1 LTFKTF
7 VFILL
12 AVHRLTFKVFQ
23 LEFVKIQMIKT
34 QKKTYQIALL
44 IALFLFLVGSSSA
57 QSKKADE
64 LNLGQYFGLLTA
76 KHLPI
81 LDKYK
86 NRNSLAKETDYQNSY
101 MLFVH
106 EDWKGWGEMALFEK
120 TGGGH
125 LVVVTQYDCGQK
137 YPSYPYYQ
145 RNRCAGKIQFLE
157 LQGKQLVEVKN
168 VVPDEKSLRLYGFY
182 EKKTKRL
189 ADSDDKLIYELP
201 RERKDIRIRL
211 AGEVV

>member
-1 LTFKTF
+1 M
-7 VFILL
+7 I
-12 AVHRLTFKVFQ
+12 
-23 LEFVKIQMIKT
+23 KIQ
-34 QKKTYQIALL
+34 KKFSQTTFLVG
-44 IALFLFLVGSSSA
+44 LFLFLVGSGSA
-57 QSKKADE
+57 QTNKPDE
-64 LNLGQYFGLLTA
+64 MNLGQYFGLLTA

-86 NRNSLAKETDYQNSY
+86 NRNSLAKETDYPNSY

-125 LVVVTQYDCGQK
+125 LIVVTQHDCQQK
-137 YPSYPYYQ
+137 YPSYPYY
-145 RNRCAGKIQFLE
+145 RRSRCAGSVSFLE
-157 LQGKQLVEVKN
+157 LQGKQMVEAKN
-168 VVPDEKSLRLYGFY
+168 VVPDTKSLMLYGFY

-189 ADSDDKLIYELP
+189 ADGDDKLIYELP

-211 AGEVV
+211 AEEVVYSLMWDRKKFVGEYVK

>member
-1 LTFKTF
+1 
-7 VFILL
+7 
-12 AVHRLTFKVFQ
+12 
-23 LEFVKIQMIKT
+23 MIKT
-34 QKKTYQIALL
+34 PNKTCQIIFLT
-44 IALFLFLVGSSSA
+44 ALFLFLNGSGSA
-57 QSKKADE
+57 QSNKPEE
-64 LNLGQYFGLLTA
+64 LDLGKYFGLLTA

-86 NRNSLAKETDYQNSY
+86 NRNSLAKETDYPNSY

-125 LVVVTQYDCGQK
+125 LIVVTQYDCQQK
-137 YPSYPYYQ
+137 YPSYPYYR
-145 RNRCAGKIQFLE
+145 RNRCAGKVSFLE
-157 LQGKQLVEVKN
+157 FQNKQLVEAKN
-168 VVPDEKSLRLYGFY
+168 VAPETQGLMLWGFY

-211 AGEVV
+211 ADEVVYSLMWDGKKFVGEYVK